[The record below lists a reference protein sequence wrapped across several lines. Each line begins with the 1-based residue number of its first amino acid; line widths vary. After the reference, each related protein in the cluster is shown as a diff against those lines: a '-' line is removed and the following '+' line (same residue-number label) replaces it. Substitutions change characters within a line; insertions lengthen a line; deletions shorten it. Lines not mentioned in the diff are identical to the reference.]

1 METGIRPPLAKIEK
15 IEVEVD
21 KNVEKGLFE
30 CWNEVSILEEI
41 PIARHNTSERS
52 SISVNDLTE
61 VVFNQEEDLFDIL
74 L

>member
-1 METGIRPPLAKIEK
+1 M
-15 IEVEVD
+15 D
-21 KNVEKGLFE
+21 KNVENGLFE